1 MVWKP
6 DYCTVVEAK
15 AYVKVEDAD
24 DDAQFALAVTAAS
37 RAIDDETERQFG
49 QTAAP
54 EARRYDARW
63 DKRRQRWLV
72 AVDDIQDV
80 TGLAV
85 AVAAGAV
92 TPFDL
97 LPLTAAFTGK
107 PYERLLIKPESV
119 NQPTG
124 TEDGEVTVTAKYGW
138 TAVPPTIK
146 LATLFQ
152 VNRWHARRDGPFGV
166 AGSPDQGSEIR
177 LLARLDVDVK
187 VMLRGYIR
195 WWGAA

>member
-1 MVWKP
+1 MAWRP
-6 DYCTVVEAK
+6 DYCTLAEAK
-15 AYVKVEDAD
+15 AYVKVDDTD
-24 DDAQFALAVTAAS
+24 DDAQFALAITAAS
-37 RAIDDETERQFG
+37 SAVNDATERQFG
-49 QTAAP
+49 QTSGL

-63 DKRRQRWLV
+63 NKRRQRWQV
-72 AVDDIQDV
+72 DVDDIQDV

-85 AVAAGAV
+85 AVTAGAV

-97 LPLTAAFTGK
+97 LPVNAAFTGK
-107 PYERLLIKPESV
+107 PFERLLIKPESA

-124 TEDGEVTVTAKYGW
+124 TEEGEVTVTARYGW
-138 TAVPPTIK
+138 TAVPPTVK
-146 LATLFQ
+146 LATLLQ
-152 VNRWHARRDGPFGV
+152 VSRWHARRDSPFGV

-187 VMLRGYIR
+187 LMLAGYVR

>member
-1 MVWKP
+1 MTWKP
-6 DYCTVVEAK
+6 DYCTVADAK
-15 AYVKVEDAD
+15 AYVKVEDTD

-49 QTAAP
+49 QTAGA

-63 DKRRQRWLV
+63 HKKRGRWMV
-72 AVDDIQDV
+72 DVDDIQDV
-80 TGLAV
+80 TGLTV
-85 AVAAGAV
+85 AVSAGPV

-97 LPLTAAFTGK
+97 LPANAALIGK
-107 PYERLLIKPESV
+107 PYERLLIKPESA

-124 TEDGEVTVTAKYGW
+124 LEEAEVTVTAKYGW

-146 LATLFQ
+146 LATLMQ
-152 VNRWHARRDGPFGV
+152 ISRWHARRDAPFGV

-177 LLARLDVDVK
+177 LLARLDPDVK
-187 VMLRGYIR
+187 VMVRGYLR
-195 WWGAA
+195 WWGAR

>member
-6 DYCTVVEAK
+6 DYCTLVEAK
-15 AYVKVEDAD
+15 AYVKVEDTD
-24 DDAQFALAVTAAS
+24 DDTQFALAVTAAS

-49 QTAAP
+49 QTAGT

-63 DKRRQRWLV
+63 DKRRTRWLV
-72 AVDDIQDV
+72 DVDDIQDV

-97 LPLTAAFTGK
+97 LPLNAALTGK
-107 PYERLLIKPESV
+107 PYERLLIKPESA

-124 TEDGEVTVTAKYGW
+124 TEEGEVTVTAKYGW
-138 TAVPPTIK
+138 NAVPVTIK
-146 LATLFQ
+146 LATLLQ
-152 VNRWHARRDGPFGV
+152 ISRWHSRRDAPFGV

-177 LLARLDVDVK
+177 LLARVDPDVK
-187 VMLRGYIR
+187 VMLRGYYR
-195 WWGAA
+195 WWGAR